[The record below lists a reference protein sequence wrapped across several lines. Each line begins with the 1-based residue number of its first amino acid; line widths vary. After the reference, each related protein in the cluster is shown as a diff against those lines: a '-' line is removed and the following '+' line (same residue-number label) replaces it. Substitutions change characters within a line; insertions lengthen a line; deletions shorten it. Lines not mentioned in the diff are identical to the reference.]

1 MKVKTICAVKQWNK
15 FKSNTFQ
22 KLESTTDVK
31 FQNIIYYC
39 WDGKKAV
46 NQNQQVKIDFLGA
59 VNKMKNLNHKF
70 ERNFIGFQNS
80 CTGEY
85 VQFVRLGHDSWY
97 ADVPI
102 KDQNNWEGYLWAGY
116 ADTKSIT
123 DMLKLFFEELPWFNS
138 ISWKMRRITQ

>member
-85 VQFVRLGHDSWY
+85 IQFVRLGHDSWY

>member
-1 MKVKTICAVKQWNK
+1 MKVKTICTVKQWNK

-31 FQNIIYYC
+31 FQNIIYYY

-59 VNKMKNLNHKF
+59 VNKMENLDHKF

-123 DMLKLFFEELPWFNS
+123 DMLKLFF
-138 ISWKMRRITQ
+138 